1 MKEPRDIVIEDFSG
15 FNGYATNPRLY
26 TKEECRYAMENAIRA
41 AGPLDHEPYEAYFNR
56 VKRYASEILIK
67 LKELQNE

>member
-1 MKEPRDIVIEDFSG
+1 MKEPRDIAMMDFSLEYT
-15 FNGYATNPRLY
+15 FNDEPHLY

-41 AGPLDHEPYEAYFNR
+41 AGPLDHEPYDAYFNR

-67 LKELQNE
+67 LKELQND

>member
-1 MKEPRDIVIEDFSG
+1 MKEPRDIMMENFSLEYT
-15 FNGYATNPRLY
+15 FNDEPHIY
-26 TKEECRYAMENAIRA
+26 TEEECRYAMENAIRA
-41 AGPLDHEPYEAYFNR
+41 AGPLDHEPYDAYFNR